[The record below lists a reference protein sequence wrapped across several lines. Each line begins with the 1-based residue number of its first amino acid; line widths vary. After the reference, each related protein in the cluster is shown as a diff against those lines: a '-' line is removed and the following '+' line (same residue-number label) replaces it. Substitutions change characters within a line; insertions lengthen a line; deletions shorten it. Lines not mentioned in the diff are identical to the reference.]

1 MFGVFSAWG
10 LVAKF
15 YSKPVHWTIAR
26 FEQILQTAWYEVSE
40 TEQQLIVPDVRGAG
54 LWEVLPFRV
63 ANRESVTVAYVL
75 LPYANFAKRRVH
87 RWSSHCEVPWV
98 SPSCQQDSEAAGSVR
113 DAEAI

>member
-15 YSKPVHWTIAR
+15 YSMPVHWTIAR

-54 LWEVLPFRV
+54 PWEVLPFRV
-63 ANRESVTVAYVL
+63 ANRESLTVAYVL
-75 LPYANFAKRRVH
+75 LPCANFAKRKVH
-87 RWSSHCEVPWV
+87 RWVKSLRSSLGL
-98 SPSCQQDSEAAGSVR
+98 SELPARLGGGR
-113 DAEAI
+113 QCPRC